1 MQDIKSGVFE
11 NMDKICKIVSINWCP
26 QSELNYWEAD
36 LGGLCSM
43 KSFKFGYSGN
53 GAVRIYGGADR
64 LSFKLIGDF
73 NLSEEEKA
81 LTFPFDGK
89 SDL

>member
-1 MQDIKSGVFE
+1 MQDINQVFE

-43 KSFKFGYSGN
+43 KTLNSVTAEMERCEFT
-53 GAVRIYGGADR
+53 AEQ
-64 LSFKLIGDF
+64 IG
-73 NLSEEEKA
+73 LASS
-81 LTFPFDGK
+81 L
-89 SDL
+89 